1 MWKEG
6 AAADHSPPAPTR
18 AQIEHHLFPGIS
30 QYHYPAIAPMV
41 KAICKKH
48 GVRYNYEPTFVAAWS
63 KHVHMLYKMGEKGF
77 AYKVSRPA
85 RDACLRA
92 CARACA
98 RAASRRLFKT
108 RF

>member
-1 MWKEG
+1 
-6 AAADHSPPAPTR
+6 
-18 AQIEHHLFPGIS
+18 
-30 QYHYPAIAPMV
+30 MV

-85 RDACLRA
+85 RDGARL
-92 CARACA
+92 CARGEQT
-98 RAASRRLFKT
+98 LI
-108 RF
+108 